1 MAVQTGVAIT
11 RGIGTVMDGIPD
23 RRTVGR
29 CMTVVT
35 ILASGCTVVIGQHRV
50 MGVVC
55 QMAGMIKVSRDHR
68 MTVNTGGRTACIVQG
83 AALQGSVLT
92 AGRGRIRMTRFTVAV
107 VNTGDDITSAVA
119 VGTLRS
125 T

>member
-1 MAVQTGVAIT
+1 
-11 RGIGTVMDGIPD
+11 MDGIPD

-50 MGVVC
+50 MGVIC
-55 QMAGMIKVSRDHR
+55 QMAAMIKVTCNHR

-83 AALQGSVLT
+83 AALQGSVLI
-92 AGRGRIRMTRFTVAV
+92 ARRGHISMTVFTVAV
-107 VNTGDDITSAVA
+107 VNTGDDITGAVA
-119 VGTLRS
+119 VCTLRS